1 MPPRNRRRLSTPR
14 PSEARPPAPPLSS
27 DILLE
32 IIARSDAVTLF
43 RCATTCKPLRR
54 DILNP
59 AFIRR
64 VCHEPGAIVPP
75 RVLGFLG
82 LGKEKPR
89 PPVAFSLAHPAT
101 PAAASFSEKHL
112 APLLARN
119 GAAKLVDRVVVPLT
133 SRSGLVFLV
142 RGIDESSR
150 RYSMAVYDPLAG
162 KLTDFLSAP
171 DIDLGSGRSTFTHV
185 LLTAA
190 DGIGCSFLVV
200 AAEFPSGSRSI
211 KVQTLSADAADGEWS
226 AATSVGHCRSRG
238 STLQKDSTAVVVG
251 GVIHW
256 LMGGG
261 ADANKGL
268 SILTYDVR
276 TATAGSIE
284 IPTAAT
290 DGLSVFHRDIDLAAS
305 PDGRSLSLL
314 VADKLVIS
322 VWVLSSGS
330 GSSTGGGWARHAVI
344 DAEASV
350 RSVMPEV
357 WGSSVADMVCFAR
370 SWSLAKSGA
379 VLLQRPFTNMFYFI
393 SESDEEG
400 LVLVDVETKEMRK
413 VTMKK
418 NALPYEVDLESRLS
432 AMKTF

>member
-1 MPPRNRRRLSTPR
+1 MTSMNKAR
-14 PSEARPPAPPLSS
+14 RPPAPTLSS

-32 IIARSDAVTLF
+32 IVARSDAVTLF
-43 RCATTCKPLRR
+43 RFAATCKPLRR

-75 RVLGFLG
+75 RVLGFLDHHIHNEG
-82 LGKEKPR
+82 GEEPR
-89 PPVAFSLAHPAT
+89 PPVTFSLAHPAT

-112 APLLARN
+112 APLLART
-119 GAAKLVDRVVVPLT
+119 GAAQLDGIVVPPA
-133 SRSGLVFLV
+133 SRSGLVFVV

-171 DIDLGSGRSTFTHV
+171 DINHDYSDRATSTYTYV

-190 DGIGCSFLVV
+190 DGIDSSFLIV
-200 AAEFPSGSRSI
+200 AAEFPRRSRSV
-211 KVQTLSADAADGEWS
+211 KVQTLSADAASGGGEWS
-226 AATSVGHCRSRG
+226 AAASVSHCRSRG
-238 STLQKDSTAVVVG
+238 STLHKDTAVVVG

-256 LMGGG
+256 LMEETDPE
-261 ADANKGL
+261 AL
-268 SILTYDVR
+268 RILAYDVLA
-276 TATAGSIE
+276 ATAASIE
-284 IPTAAT
+284 LPTG
-290 DGLSVFHRDIDLAAS
+290 GLTIRFSRDIDLAAS
-305 PDGRSLSLL
+305 PDGRLSLL

-322 VWVLSSGS
+322 VWVLSSGR
-330 GSSTGGGWARHAVI
+330 TGTRGWERRAVI

-357 WGSSVADMVCFAR
+357 SHSSFKGMVKLAR
-370 SWSLAKSGA
+370 SWAKSGA
-379 VLLQRPFTNMFYFI
+379 VLLQRPVTNMFYLI
-393 SESDEEG
+393 SKSDEEG
-400 LVLVDVETKEMRK
+400 LVLVDLETKEMRK
-413 VTMKK
+413 VTMKR

-432 AMKTF
+432 AMNIY